1 MKFVFKLNDNIDH
14 DIIKKDELYI
24 GEYQQNAI
32 DNNLVIHLFSDIQQ
46 EDILNIKVPQNILE
60 KLYTWE

>member
-14 DIIKKDELYI
+14 DIIKKDKLYI
-24 GEYQQNAI
+24 GEYQQNSI

-46 EDILNIKVPQNILE
+46 ENILNIKVPQNILE